1 MRNRTKIF
9 VLLFNTLFCYSTPIS
24 FNIVLDTAF
33 RQEIKRTKLE
43 EKEIK
48 LSLFTDD
55 MILHIENPK
64 DSTRKLLQL
73 ICEFGKV
80 AKYKI
85 NTRKSVAFL
94 FTNNERSEREIKK
107 QFHLPSHQK

>member
-1 MRNRTKIF
+1 MSTLVF
-9 VLLFNTLFCYSTPIS
+9 EVLAMAIRE
-24 FNIVLDTAF
+24 DK
-33 RQEIKRTKLE
+33 EINGIQMGKE
-43 EKEIK
+43 EIK